1 MRKRVFL
8 AVLMVAAI
16 ALTTSCGLIEKNEEV
31 DQQTVIIDVAG
42 KQFTKAEVQQAVAST
57 LSYQSYLYSMYG
69 MNFDATSADTISA
82 AQDNAISTLVQS
94 AVLEKKEAE
103 YGVDQF
109 TDEELATL
117 QQTVDSNY
125 QTYMDSVK
133 TNYFADTELTGDEL
147 DKAIEAK
154 MTELGYSTKDDML
167 TSEKSSSAYD
177 KLKAEIVKDVAV
189 TDDEIQTEYD
199 SKLAAAQAS
208 YASNLSQYGTD
219 VQNGTTIYYRPAGYR
234 YVKNLLRT
242 LGEEDSKA
250 ISDLNTQITDKQ
262 SQLDTA
268 NTSLAALPE
277 DAATDTEEQA
287 KDREAL
293 TASVTTL
300 TAELADLQSQL
311 DSKTEAAYA
320 ALQPTID
327 EILAKITAGEDFDK
341 LIEEYGQDTGTA
353 NHPDGY
359 LVCAGDTAYVAPFTE
374 AAMALEKIGD
384 VSPATRSTY
393 GVHILKYVSDVTE
406 GAVALDE
413 VKDALSASLLTTKQ
427 DSLFNT
433 TLEQWVTEA
442 NAKTY
447 KDRLN

>member
-219 VQNGTTIYYRPAGYR
+219 AQNGTTIYYRPAGYR

-242 LGEEDSKA
+242 LSEEDSKA

-327 EILAKITAGEDFDK
+327 EILAKIAAGEDFDK

>member
-277 DAATDTEEQA
+277 DAATYTEEQA